1 MKTILVLTDFSAR
14 AEHAAEYAML
24 IAAKANAKI
33 LLYNSYF
40 IPQVIPAV
48 TYTAPYYEDASIIE
62 KENLLQLARTV
73 DRLKKK
79 FIEAHKINPP
89 EIQIRNGAGNLADN
103 LQKITKAIKF
113 WMIVMGDKSE
123 EGAFS
128 RFVFGSD
135 THAII
140 DEAVCPVLLI
150 PEKYKIKPAQKIALA
165 TDFEHSEQKAIAFLP
180 ELADIWKSEI
190 LVVHILSTEI
200 SAEEKVKNF
209 DSYKKLIAKT
219 SNPNISYVDVR
230 ADDVVTGLEKFAK
243 NKSIDILAIL
253 HRKRAFIDQIFHK
266 SISKELLEFHRIPLL
281 VLI

>member
-1 MKTILVLTDFSAR
+1 MKTILVLTDFSSR

-48 TYTAPYYEDASIIE
+48 TYSAPYYEDASIIE

-79 FIEAHKINPP
+79 FIETHKINPP
-89 EIQIRNGAGNLADN
+89 EIQVRNGAGNLADN

-135 THAII
+135 TYAII

-150 PEKYKIKPAQKIALA
+150 PEKYKIKPVQKIALA
-165 TDFEHSEQKAIAFLP
+165 TDFEHSEQKAFTFLP

-200 SAEEKVKNF
+200 SAKEKVKNF

-219 SNPNISYVDVR
+219 STQNISYVDVR
-230 ADDVVTGLEKFAK
+230 ADNIVTGLEKFAK
-243 NKSIDILAIL
+243 NKTIDILAIL

-281 VLI
+281 VLM

>member
-40 IPQVIPAV
+40 LPQVIPAI
-48 TYTAPYYEDASIIE
+48 TYTSPYYEDASIIE

-73 DRLKKK
+73 ERLKKK
-79 FIEAHKINPP
+79 FLEVHKINPP
-89 EIQIRNGAGNLADN
+89 EIQIRNGAGNIADN

-113 WMIVMGDKSE
+113 WMIVMGDKSK

-135 THAII
+135 THAVI

-150 PEKYKIKPAQKIALA
+150 PEKHHIKPIQKIALA
-165 TDFEHSEQKAIAFLP
+165 TDFQHSEHKPMTFLQ
-180 ELADIWKSEI
+180 ELANIWKSEI
-190 LVVHILSTEI
+190 LVVHILSTDI
-200 SAEEKVKNF
+200 SAKEKTKNF
-209 DSYKKLIAKT
+209 DDYTKLIAKT
-219 SNPNISYVDVR
+219 TTQNISYIDVR
-230 ADDVVTGLEKFAK
+230 ADDIVTALEKFT
-243 NKSIDILAIL
+243 KSKTVDILAIL
-253 HRKRAFIDQIFHK
+253 HKKRAFIDQILHK
-266 SISKELLEFHRIPLL
+266 SISKELLEIHRVPLL
-281 VLI
+281 VLT